1 VTDHFPE
8 RGSFARESL
17 TEDEEYRLPLKRR
30 ASLAYETYERPGLFV
45 LTLASLVLGFIGFR
59 RYFLDQ
65 GRGSYVDA
73 LLSDL
78 DLFKLRPNI
87 GEGRIPIELNVA
99 RVLSPLI
106 AGLVAFRSAAVLF
119 RERLDHLRTRRRR
132 DHVVVVGCNTTSWP
146 LIRALRRADTA
157 VTVLD
162 ELDSGTIT
170 ALRAIGALGL
180 SSNRSATE
188 RLHQARAE
196 RATHVIAM
204 LDNDFANLDHGLCA
218 HRLLATRKDR
228 PQVLVCGRQP
238 DFCGWLRLDD
248 LASSATSGPRLDF
261 ISGDERMAHDMVD
274 LLPTHGTVMVFGS
287 PTIEAHILL
296 RLARANASNASNA
309 RDGAL
314 AAVAHR
320 VVTEPPDHSAPRWS
334 AIVESGHSGDCVEVA
349 RRSFAGFDA
358 ALPIVTVDRIGDA
371 ARNPVGVVGA
381 IVCGTDASTVVAA
394 LELANRLPP
403 DAVVIAGLPAAA
415 TFTRLVPSTSG
426 ARVAFVDTSAWA
438 SDLDLVLEGTF
449 EVIARAVHQRYR
461 DARPGTAQD
470 PSTMPWSQ
478 LSPQLKASNRAQA
491 KHLGVKLAAIRATL
505 APLGG
510 HHAAFA
516 FTPEEREYLSIMEHD
531 RWVEERRAAGW
542 TSGPRDVATLK
553 TPHLVPWEELTAE
566 MKDLD
571 RSAVD
576 GLPSFLADVGY
587 RIERLERSAMD
598 KSMAT

>member
-1 VTDHFPE
+1 VTAHSTE
-8 RGSFARESL
+8 RGTFARESL
-17 TEDEEYRLPLKRR
+17 MEDEGYRLPLKRR
-30 ASLAYETYERPGLFV
+30 ASLAYETYERPALFLLAV
-45 LTLASLVLGFIGFR
+45 ASLVLGFIGYR
-59 RYFLDQ
+59 RYFLGQ

-87 GEGRIPIELNVA
+87 GEGNIPVELNIA

-119 RERLDHLRTRRRR
+119 RERLDHVRTRRRR
-132 DHVVVVGCNTTSWP
+132 DHVVVVGCNSTSWP

-162 ELDSGTIT
+162 ELDPGTIV

-180 SSNRSATE
+180 SSNRSAPE
-188 RLHQARAE
+188 RLHQARVE

-218 HRLLATRKDR
+218 RRLLASRKDR
-228 PQVLVCGRQP
+228 PQILVCGHQP

-248 LASSATSGPRLDF
+248 LVSSATSGPRLDF
-261 ISGDERMAHDMVD
+261 ISGDERLAHEMVD
-274 LLPTHGTVMVFGS
+274 LLPSRGKVLVFGQ
-287 PTIEAHILL
+287 PIIEAHILL
-296 RLARANASNASNA
+296 RLARTNASS
-309 RDGAL
+309 
-314 AAVAHR
+314 VSS
-320 VVTEPPDHSAPRWS
+320 HSRAGWS
-334 AIVESGHSGDCVEVA
+334 AIVETGHRGACVEVA

-358 ALPIVTVDRIGDA
+358 ALPVTDVERIGDA
-371 ARNPVGVVGA
+371 ASNLVGVVGA
-381 IVCGTDASTVVAA
+381 IICGTDASTVVDA

-403 DAVVIAGLPAAA
+403 EAMVVAALPAAA
-415 TFTRLVPSTSG
+415 TYTSLVPSTQG

-438 SDLDLVLEGTF
+438 SDLELVLDGTF

-461 DARPGTAQD
+461 DEHPGTTAD
-470 PSTMPWSQ
+470 ASTLPWSK

-491 KHLGVKLAAIRATL
+491 KHLGVKLAAVGATL

-510 HHAAFA
+510 HHETFG
-516 FTPEEREYLSIMEHD
+516 FTRDERERLAVMEHD

-566 MKDLD
+566 VKDLD

-587 RIERLERSAMD
+587 RIERIERSLTD
-598 KSMAT
+598 PTIAT